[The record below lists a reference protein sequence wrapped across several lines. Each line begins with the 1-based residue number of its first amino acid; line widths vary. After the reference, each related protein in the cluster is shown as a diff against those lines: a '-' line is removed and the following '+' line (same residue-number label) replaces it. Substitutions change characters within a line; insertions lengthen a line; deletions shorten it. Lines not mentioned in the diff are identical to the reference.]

1 MLRPL
6 PDPQRQFA
14 IDIIYITI
22 KTKTFVVAIVGRSAV
37 VMTADEA
44 EKASVDFWSAATY
57 ARRDTAYHEHQDAMR
72 RRVIRPRK
80 AKKGSIPMVPD

>member
-6 PDPQRQFA
+6 PDPQRQLA
-14 IDIIYITI
+14 IDILYITI
-22 KTKTFVVAIVGRSAV
+22 KTKTFVAAIVGRSAV

-44 EKASVDFWSAATY
+44 EKASVDFWSAATH
-57 ARRDTAYHEHQDAMR
+57 ARRETAYHEHQDAMS